1 MKNHRYLCG
10 LRQVNTP
17 KGRCI
22 PMQPGAIP
30 AVAMIQFVWC
40 SPAIQAQSPKVMPC
54 LEFRRDQRMKPEEP
68 KSEIILYQTE
78 DNRTRIEVR
87 LENETVWL
95 TQKQMAELFQKD
107 VRTINDHIQ
116 NLFEERELVP
126 ESVIRKY
133 RITAADGK
141 SYETQHYNLDVVISV
156 GYRVKSLRGTQF
168 RIWATQRLREYIVKG
183 FTLDDERLK
192 QGGTKNE
199 YFDELLQRIREIRLS
214 ERNFYRKICDIY
226 QTSVDYD
233 PRAEVTQLFFQT
245 VQNKM
250 HWAVHGQTAAEVI
263 HTRAD
268 AAQPHMGLTSWKG
281 AKPRKPDV
289 AIAKN
294 YLTEEELKKLSLI
307 VTQYL
312 DFAEL
317 QALERRPMTMRDW
330 IAKLDAFLRAGDREI
345 LEHAGTISA
354 EEAKRS
360 AELQFEK
367 FDRQR
372 RQLEDAQADAQFADE
387 VENLAQKAKQL
398 KPPKRKK

>member
-1 MKNHRYLCG
+1 VK
-10 LRQVNTP
+10 
-17 KGRCI
+17 
-22 PMQPGAIP
+22 
-30 AVAMIQFVWC
+30 
-40 SPAIQAQSPKVMPC
+40 
-54 LEFRRDQRMKPEEP
+54 P
-68 KSEIILYQTE
+68 KSELILYQTE

-95 TQKQMAELFQKD
+95 SLNQLAELFQRDKS
-107 VRTINDHIQ
+107 VISKHIR
-116 NLFEERELVP
+116 NVFEEGELSPEATVAKHATVQTEGARTVSREI
-126 ESVIRKY
+126 EF
-133 RITAADGK
+133 
-141 SYETQHYNLDVVISV
+141 YNLDVIISV
-156 GYRVKSLRGTQF
+156 GYRVKSQRGTQF

-199 YFDELLQRIREIRLS
+199 YFDELLQRIREVRLA

-233 PRAEVTQLFFQT
+233 PSAEMTQLFFQT

-250 HWAVHGQTAAEVI
+250 HWAIHGRTAAEVV
-263 HTRAD
+263 HQRAD
-268 AAQPHMGLTSWKG
+268 ATKSGMGLTSWKG

-330 IAKLDAFLRAGDREI
+330 IAKLDAFLHAGDREI
-345 LEHAGTISA
+345 LAHAGSISA
-354 EEAKRS
+354 EEAKRK
-360 AELQFEK
+360 AELEFDK
-367 FDRQR
+367 FDHQR
-372 RQLEDAQADAQFADE
+372 RQLEDAQADAQFAKE
-387 VENLAQKAKQL
+387 VEDLAKQAKQI
-398 KPPKRKK
+398 KPPQTKQ

>member
-1 MKNHRYLCG
+1 MRMIYLTG
-10 LRQVNTP
+10 DLLRVP
-17 KGRCI
+17 
-22 PMQPGAIP
+22 PL
-30 AVAMIQFVWC
+30 F
-40 SPAIQAQSPKVMPC
+40 
-54 LEFRRDQRMKPEEP
+54 QRMKPEP

-95 TQKQMAELFQKD
+95 TQSQLAELFQTSIPN
-107 VRTINDHIQ
+107 VSMHIR
-116 NLFEERELVP
+116 NIFNENELHAD
-126 ESVIRKY
+126 SVVKEFLT
-133 RITAADGK
+133 TAADGK
-141 SYETQHYNLDVVISV
+141 KYQTRFYNLDVIISV
-156 GYRVKSLRGTQF
+156 GYRVKSPHGTQF

-192 QGGTKNE
+192 QGGTRNE
-199 YFDELLQRIREIRLS
+199 YYDELLQRIREIRLS

-226 QTSVDYD
+226 QTSIDYN
-233 PRAEVTQLFFQT
+233 PSAEVTQLFFQT
-245 VQNKM
+245 LQNKM

-263 HTRAD
+263 QRRAN
-268 AAQPHMGLTSWKG
+268 ATQPQMGLTSWKG
-281 AKPRKPDV
+281 TRVRKPDV

-294 YLTEEELKKLSLI
+294 YLTGEELKKLSLI

-330 IAKLDAFLRAGDREI
+330 IAKLDAFLRAGDRQI
-345 LEHAGTISA
+345 LEHAGSISA
-354 EEAKRS
+354 DEAKRK
-360 AELQFEK
+360 AELEFDQ

-372 RQLEDAQADAQFADE
+372 RQLEDAQADAQFAQE
-387 VENLAQKAKQL
+387 VENLAKKAKQL